1 MSILT
6 WFVLWRLSL
15 LRHDNFCP
23 SSSMTCQHLRA
34 CTYEPL
40 RWCAGCTFGKS
51 ALLPRMRT
59 AQYCD
64 AYGV

>member
-15 LRHDNFCP
+15 LRHDNFCVLDL
-23 SSSMTCQHLRA
+23 SAMRA
-34 CTYEPL
+34 STYQPFH
-40 RWCAGCTFGKS
+40 WCAGCTFGKS
-51 ALLPRMRT
+51 ALLPRMQT

-64 AYGV
+64 AYRA